1 MKTLNYIVIE
11 DENLVARMLIEMIT
25 KLRPNYRLLQ
35 VIGSVNE
42 SVSYFDNNPDT
53 DALIFM
59 DIALSDGKCFDIFER
74 CTINNPI
81 IFTTSHDEW
90 AIKAFKVNSID
101 YLLKPVEEDELL
113 QAIMKYESHVS
124 MRTNHDA
131 LLYEKLLAT
140 IDSQNKYHQRLLI
153 NYGNRYITID
163 TDSIAFFD
171 ADDKYVSLH
180 SIDGKEYLV
189 DYKLKELT
197 EMLPP
202 ATFYRLSRSCIASRN
217 IIREVKKTDQGR
229 LKIYFK
235 PPYQERVE
243 IVSALNRNSFLG
255 WYGR

>member
-1 MKTLNYIVIE
+1 MKTLSYIVIE

-42 SVSYFDNNPDT
+42 SVSYLGNNLDT
-53 DALIFM
+53 DTLIFM
-59 DIALSDGKCFDIFER
+59 DIALSDGRCFDIFEK
-74 CTINNPI
+74 CIVNNPI

-90 AIKAFKVNSID
+90 ALKAFKVNSID
-101 YLLKPVEEDELL
+101 YLLKPIEEDDLL
-113 QAIMKYESHVS
+113 QAIVKYENQVNLRS
-124 MRTNHDA
+124 NYDA
-131 LLYEKLLAT
+131 ILYEKLLAT
-140 IDSQNKYHQRLLI
+140 INSQHKYHQRLLI
-153 NYGNRYITID
+153 NYGIRYITID
-163 TDSIAFFD
+163 IDSIAFFD

-202 ATFYRLSRSCIASRN
+202 TVFYRLSRSCIASRN
-217 IIREVKKTDQGR
+217 IIREVKRIDQGR

-235 PPYQERVE
+235 APYQFKEE
-243 IVSALNRNSFLG
+243 IVSALNKNGFLE